1 MDGFDSAFG
10 TLDGFAPV
18 SILEIECVSNVA
30 GEQASTIRT
39 IFRSIA
45 RLTDDSEIKGLCEH
59 GSLQAEMLAGDL
71 DAFRGQAMRAA
82 LADTGIKTYNC

>member
-1 MDGFDSAFG
+1 MDSFDFTPDS
-10 TLDGFAPV
+10 LDGFAPV

-30 GEQASTIRT
+30 SEQASIIRT
-39 IFRSIA
+39 IFRAIA
-45 RLTDDSEIKGLCEH
+45 RLTENSEIKGLCEH

-82 LADTGIKTYNC
+82 LADTNIKTYNC